1 MPIDMESPGG
11 SADAADFVLYLFV
24 LGPMVEFC
32 LKSKRINKGNDR
44 RRGITLAIFV
54 LSIVAAIKVGID
66 IAGRP
71 PNYFE
76 VLEVPT
82 TATSSEI
89 KRAYKQKS
97 LEMHP
102 DKNPED
108 PDAQDKFTKMRG
120 AYEVLNDTRLRDIY
134 NKFGEWGLE
143 EDKTNA
149 TGGFYAGMAVF
160 YVIWVVL
167 SFMLTMGKSNSQAR
181 VWVYMGL
188 VLLAVFEYQTRI
200 MSEDYLSSLFPYFTV
215 CEKIEV
221 LHKLFP
227 PFMHGAKMIG
237 QVIYVDPEVYN
248 KALIESLHEK
258 VNQLAVMVRTCQLEL
273 EGLRASG
280 GAKGGGG
287 STSAAVAAAG
297 TSSKAAEAHAELAQ
311 TDIFGSP
318 QVRTDGQAAT
328 RALHPAVTGAA
339 PGGQAQASAAGQAGG
354 QPAPKGGPQK
364 LTNVIYFFAI
374 YFAFQWLVG
383 RSD

>member
-1 MPIDMESPGG
+1 MPIDVESPGG
-11 SADAADFVLYLFV
+11 SADATDFVLYLFV

-44 RRGITLAIFV
+44 RRGIALAILI
-54 LSIVAAIKVGID
+54 LSVVAAIKVGID
-66 IAGRP
+66 LAGRP

-76 VLEVPT
+76 VLDVPT

-89 KRAYKQKS
+89 KRAYKSKS

-108 PDAQDKFTKMRG
+108 PLAQDKFTKMRS
-120 AYEVLNDTRLRDIY
+120 AYEVLNDARLRDIY

-160 YVIWVVL
+160 YVIWVVVAFL
-167 SFMLTMGKSNSQAR
+167 LTMGKSNTQAR
-181 VWVYMGL
+181 VWVYTGL
-188 VLLAVFEYQTRI
+188 VALAIFEYQTRI
-200 MSEDYLSSLFPYFTV
+200 MSQDLLSGLLPYFTI

-237 QVIYVDPEVYN
+237 QVIYVDPEAFN

-258 VNQLAVMVRTCQLEL
+258 VNQVAVMVRTVHLEL
-273 EGLRASG
+273 EGIKAGGGARSG
-280 GAKGGGG
+280 GAGGAI
-287 STSAAVAAAG
+287 SAG
-297 TSSKAAEAHAELAQ
+297 TLASKAAEAHAELAA
-311 TDIFGSP
+311 TEVFGKPSA
-318 QVRTDGQAAT
+318 DGAAAAT
-328 RALHPAVTGAA
+328 RSLHPAVTGGQPPAQAGAA
-339 PGGQAQASAAGQAGG
+339 PGQAAAA
-354 QPAPKGGPQK
+354 AKGGPQK
-364 LTNVIYFFAI
+364 LQNVIFFFMI
-374 YFAFQWLVG
+374 YFAFQWIAG
-383 RSD
+383 RTD